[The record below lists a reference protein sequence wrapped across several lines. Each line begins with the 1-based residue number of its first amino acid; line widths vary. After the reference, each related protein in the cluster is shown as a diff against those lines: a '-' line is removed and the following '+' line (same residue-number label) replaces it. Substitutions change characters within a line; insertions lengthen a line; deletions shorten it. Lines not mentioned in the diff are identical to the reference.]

1 MLNVSEI
8 LKSRKV
14 EIQSERLALDNE
26 EAQINYALDAIE
38 EQAAKLRNVNPP
50 GDEIPLKKEDAV
62 IEAVKRGN
70 KKPADIHKFLG
81 HKMGIDMNLG
91 SVRSTLSRLKSEN
104 RIKHDA
110 SGWVM

>member
-8 LKSRKV
+8 LRNRKV
-14 EIQSERLALDNE
+14 EIAAERIALDNE
-26 EAQINYALDAIE
+26 EAQIDYALDAIAE
-38 EQAAKLRNVNPP
+38 KASKYRQPP
-50 GDEIPLKKEDAV
+50 TGDEMPLKKEDAV
-62 IEAVKRGN
+62 VEAVKHGQKR
-70 KKPADIHKFLG
+70 PADIHKFLTK
-81 HKMGIDMNLG
+81 KMGVEMNLG